1 MNTSYF
7 MDHVRNH
14 EYVKAC
20 GDTIGP
26 LIQVALQVLHRVELP
41 SAGDRRN
48 RKRKAQK
55 STSNVEKTLSK
66 AEYQKAQR

>member
-20 GDTIGP
+20 GDMIGP
-26 LIQVALQVLHRVELP
+26 LIGDALRVLHNLKFP
-41 SAGDRRN
+41 SAGYRRN

-55 STSNVEKTLSK
+55 STSSVEKTLSK
-66 AEYQKAQR
+66 TEYQAFQR

>member
-26 LIQVALQVLHRVELP
+26 LIRDVLQVLHRQDIH
-41 SAGDRRN
+41 SAGYRRN

>member
-1 MNTSYF
+1 

-26 LIQVALQVLHRVELP
+26 LIQDALQALHHLEFP
-41 SAGDRRN
+41 SARYQRN

-55 STSNVEKTLSK
+55 STSNVENTLSK
-66 AEYQKAQR
+66 TECQAVQR